1 MKDMRPEDFW
11 VLGWFEMKNCGD
23 HRWDHIWD
31 KHYPFFEHPV

>member
-11 VLGWFEMKNCGD
+11 VLGWEMKNCGD